1 MADLDDILDGR
12 EREGN
17 RDSYEAKPRRRSRDV
32 KDALTLV
39 ILCCKLQ
46 ADVLDEG
53 PLRSKILELAAKAQQ
68 ALEKSKA

>member
-1 MADLDDILDGR
+1 MSEIDDILPGRDGR
-12 EREGN
+12 ES
-17 RDSYEAKPRRRSRDV
+17 DSYEAKPRRRSRDV

-46 ADVLDEG
+46 ASGLDEG
-53 PLRSKILELAAKAQQ
+53 PLRTKILELAAKAQA